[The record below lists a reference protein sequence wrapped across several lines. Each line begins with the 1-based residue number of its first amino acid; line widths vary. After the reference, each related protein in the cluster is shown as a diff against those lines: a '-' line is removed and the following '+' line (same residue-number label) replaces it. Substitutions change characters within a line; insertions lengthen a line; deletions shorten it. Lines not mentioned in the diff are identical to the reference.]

1 MRHLAATSGYGSA
14 PGDTDD
20 ETPFTSSLP
29 MRAPPEADAG
39 DDDATK
45 QKKELWKTWW
55 FEARNANALDVLSKM
70 PDAKIDAKT
79 PSKIDPKATQAWV
92 PGGYTAVTL
101 AAQRNDAESIAMLA
115 KLGAD
120 LDARD
125 DNGAAP
131 LHHAAFENAV
141 DAIGALLD
149 AGCDPNVQDDRDGS
163 TAAILA
169 AYGMRRAALNALIDR
184 HPAVDLTLRDVGHAT
199 VAGHCAQRGMRDELV
214 KILVLCGPGGA
225 SRMRRGQ
232 KDYLAK
238 KAQLT
243 GQFEVLTDDQL
254 REVAR
259 SWRARLQGGDDRK
272 AVIVKL
278 LQTTP

>member
-1 MRHLAATSGYGSA
+1 M
-14 PGDTDD
+14 
-20 ETPFTSSLP
+20 
-29 MRAPPEADAG
+29 
-39 DDDATK
+39 
-45 QKKELWKTWW
+45 
-55 FEARNANALDVLSKM
+55 
-70 PDAKIDAKT
+70 
-79 PSKIDPKATQAWV
+79 
-92 PGGYTAVTL
+92 TL

-199 VAGHCAQRGMRDELV
+199 VAGHCAQRGLRDELV

-259 SWRARLQGGDDRK
+259 SWRARLTRG
-272 AVIVKL
+272 
-278 LQTTP
+278 